1 MTEVVT
7 EVVTEA
13 VTETEEVVV
22 VGAGPT
28 GLWLA
33 AELRLQGVPVTVLE
47 ARAERDPH
55 SKALTL
61 HPRTLEI
68 LGMRGLADD
77 FVGEGVPV
85 PTGHFGSLDNRMDF
99 QVLDTPYPFTL
110 FLPQAR
116 TEALLERHARGQG
129 ARVLR
134 GHRVT
139 GLEQGPDA
147 VRVEAEGPEGPYVLS
162 ARYVVGCDGTRSR
175 VRRAAG
181 IDFPGTDAT
190 VWGWLGDVVLDR
202 TPALPLSAMGPEGGL
217 MAVPMPGGVTRF
229 VGHAPEDQHAEQPGE
244 LTLEEMRARTRRVLG
259 DDFGMRDPR
268 WLSRFGNAT
277 RQAAAYRAGRV
288 LLAGDAAHMHFP
300 AGGVGL
306 NVGFQDATNLAWKLA
321 ATVLGTAPGGLLD
334 TYHAERHPVGAD
346 LLASTRA
353 QTALMTSY
361 SPEGQALRTVLSDLI
376 GTVPDFSRTLAERL
390 SALSVRY
397 PPADPGAT
405 HPLTGS
411 RVPDLALAD
420 GTGLFAL
427 LRDGRHLLLELDG
440 HRGADAVPAGRPLPA
455 GTRRHTV
462 RPVDAGPRW
471 SAVRRVLV
479 RPDGHVA

>member
-1 MTEVVT
+1 MDK
-7 EVVTEA
+7 
-13 VTETEEVVV
+13 TEEVVV

-47 ARAERDPH
+47 ARTERDPH

-68 LGMRGLADD
+68 LGMRGLADT
-77 FVGEGVPV
+77 FVDEGVPV
-85 PTGHFGSLDNRMDF
+85 PTGHFGSLESRMDF
-99 QVLDTPYPFTL
+99 KVLDTPYPFTL

-116 TEALLERHARGQG
+116 TEALLEGHALSLG

-139 GLEQGPDA
+139 DLEQTPDA
-147 VRVEAEGPEGPYVLS
+147 VRVRAEGPEGAYVLR

-202 TPALPLSAMGPEGGL
+202 SPALPLSASGPDGGI

-229 VGHAPEDQHAEQPGE
+229 VGHTPQDRGVDHPGE
-244 LTLEEMRARTRRVLG
+244 LTLEELRERTRRVLG

-277 RQAAAYRAGRV
+277 RQAAAYRKGRV

-321 ATVLGTAPGGLLD
+321 ATVLGTAPEGLLD

-353 QTALMTSY
+353 QTALMTGY
-361 SPEGQALRTVLSDLI
+361 SPEGQALRDVLSELI
-376 GTVPDFSRTLAERL
+376 GTVPDFSRALAERL
-390 SALSVRY
+390 SALAVHY
-397 PPADPGAT
+397 PPADPGAA
-405 HPLTGS
+405 HPLSGS
-411 RVPDLALAD
+411 RAPDLAFAD

-440 HRGADAVPAGRPLPA
+440 HEGADAVPAGRPLPP

-462 RPVDAGPRW
+462 RLVDAGPGW